1 METTK
6 IRELLSSE
14 RIIKCMALA
23 YANES
28 DTNPKGSYEFV
39 VIDAVQY
46 RLLIRDDAVVES
58 PRSGGPIH
66 DKLALE
72 ACSELTSVAYE
83 VLAWRPYCDE
93 AMPFMDQKGNTLA
106 IAERP
111 SIENWPDL
119 GVTRLREQNLQL
131 QRTAI
136 WRETGK
142 VQDQLWESYS
152 TDMCLAAFSVDD
164 RKQELLRQDV
174 KENVEELS
182 SLHKEVKDLEAAN
195 NNGNKDPRM
204 AELLEGPLTVQERK
218 DALASASSHEKEVQK
233 RYNDEYA
240 TNGQSRR
247 FVEITSELKT
257 ARDEKENAELVR
269 WDAEFRMQVA
279 KQNLLHLLIFMG
291 VNGLNVDTSLPDC
304 AQICF
309 RTSVSP
315 DCSEPSCFCAS
326 ATFQDDLIACLK
338 SQCKIPQVFASLRH
352 LDQTCERSRRDRRND
367 AWPYLSIH
375 ILCILCAVI
384 RVYTKLFIVRKISPE
399 DWLSFTSLV
408 IYIVYFGIGHHALM
422 SAFGQDIWWV
432 NADDLSHALKLFWID
447 CPVYTLL
454 LGMTKVTIILFY
466 IRLCHVYTLFCQLCW
481 ACILIISISTGV
493 FMSLN
498 IFQCTP
504 IRWNW
509 DRFGGEDVDFWCMD
523 LNKLQWSINI
533 TNIIFDIVVLVL
545 PIPLIWKS
553 MSSHNSRRY
562 KLTLKAKSTFRRK
575 LGIVLMFSLGVVVLV
590 ASCLKMRYN
599 VLYGHSNNITWD
611 YMDLMVWAGIESSVS
626 IAAPCLP
633 TVRLFLHKVFPTSF
647 GRIFAFG
654 SHVERTLDQEIK
666 EEEEEVAQW
675 AADVEMTGISGV
687 ARPRRAAI
695 SLGEGFGDGRRT
707 KKKRALTEASRI
719 LRSVDEI
726 PLSP

>member
-1 METTK
+1 MKHSGE
-6 IRELLSSE
+6 RAGYYNSE
-14 RIIKCMALA
+14 SRRR
-23 YANES
+23 N
-28 DTNPKGSYEFV
+28 
-39 VIDAVQY
+39 
-46 RLLIRDDAVVES
+46 
-58 PRSGGPIH
+58 
-66 DKLALE
+66 
-72 ACSELTSVAYE
+72 
-83 VLAWRPYCDE
+83 
-93 AMPFMDQKGNTLA
+93 
-106 IAERP
+106 
-111 SIENWPDL
+111 DL
-119 GVTRLREQNLQL
+119 QRLRG
-131 QRTAI
+131 TV
-136 WRETGK
+136 REI
-142 VQDQLWESYS
+142 
-152 TDMCLAAFSVDD
+152 
-164 RKQELLRQDV
+164 
-174 KENVEELS
+174 VEELKF
-182 SLHKEVKDLEAAN
+182 LREKVKELEVAN
-195 NNGNKDPRM
+195 SMGNKDQHLSQ
-204 AELLEGPLTVQERK
+204 LLEGLLDKMALSAERRRSK
-218 DALASASSHEKEVQK
+218 CLELKAAVLQKELDKTEALSDFDKAFDLRKEE
-233 RYNDEYA
+233 RA
-240 TNGQSRR
+240 RNGQSRR
-247 FVEITSELKT
+247 LVQIASDFKYACDRIKSVNAAIGKAEEEMET
-257 ARDEKENAELVR
+257 AE
-269 WDAEFRMQVA
+269 
-279 KQNLLHLLIFMG
+279 QNLLHLLTFTG
-291 VNGLNVDTSLPDC
+291 VNGLNIDTSLPDC

-326 ATFQDDLIACLK
+326 ATFQNDLIPCLK
-338 SQCKIPQVFASLRH
+338 SHCEIPQVFASLRY
-352 LDQTCERSRRDRRND
+352 LDQTCERARRDRRND

-399 DWLSFTSLV
+399 DWLSLTSLV

-466 IRLCHVYTLFCQLCW
+466 IRLCHVYTLFCHLCW
-481 ACILIISISTGV
+481 ACILIISLSTGV

-509 DRFGGEDVDFWCMD
+509 DRFSGEDADFWCMD

-533 TNIIFDIVVLVL
+533 TNIVFDVVVLVL
-545 PIPLIWKS
+545 PIPLIWK
-553 MSSHNSRRY
+553 
-562 KLTLKAKSTFRRK
+562 TKSTFRRK

-687 ARPRRAAI
+687 GVARPRRAAI

-707 KKKRALTEASRI
+707 KKKRAMTEASRI

>member
-1 METTK
+1 MTPPSGYTGWDVSTDLD
-6 IRELLSSE
+6 R
-14 RIIKCMALA
+14 
-23 YANES
+23 
-28 DTNPKGSYEFV
+28 DTKGSYEVV
-39 VIDAVQY
+39 VIDRAAYNYLILKHAAV
-46 RLLIRDDAVVES
+46 EN
-58 PRSGGPIH
+58 PRSGGPIR

-72 ACSELTSVAYE
+72 ACSELRSVGYQ
-83 VLAWRPYCDE
+83 VLAWLPYCDE
-93 AMPFMDQKGNTLA
+93 AMPFMDQQGNTLPN
-106 IAERP
+106 AERP

-131 QRTAI
+131 KSTVT
-136 WRETGK
+136 WREIQQIQHK
-142 VQDQLWESYS
+142 LSESVS
-152 TDMCLAAFSVDD
+152 TDMCLKAFSLAE
-164 RKQELLRQDV
+164 REQELLRQDA
-174 KENVEELS
+174 KENVDELS

-204 AELLEGPLTVQERK
+204 AELLEGLLNKMAISAEKRRAKYARQQATVQERE
-218 DALASASSHEKEVQK
+218 DALANASSHEKEVQN
-233 RYNDEYA
+233 RYDDEYA
-240 TNGQSRR
+240 SNSQSRR
-247 FVEITSELKT
+247 LVEI
-257 ARDEKENAELVR
+257 A
-269 WDAEFRMQVA
+269 
-279 KQNLLHLLIFMG
+279 
-291 VNGLNVDTSLPDC
+291 TSL
-304 AQICF
+304 
-309 RTSVSP
+309 RY
-315 DCSEPSCFCAS
+315 
-326 ATFQDDLIACLK
+326 
-338 SQCKIPQVFASLRH
+338 
-352 LDQTCERSRRDRRND
+352 LDETCERPRRDRRND

-399 DWLSFTSLV
+399 DWPSFTSLV

-545 PIPLIWKS
+545 PIPLIWK
-553 MSSHNSRRY
+553 
-562 KLTLKAKSTFRRK
+562 TKSTFRRK

-633 TVRLFLHKVFPTSF
+633 TVRLFLHKVFPSSF

-687 ARPRRAAI
+687 GVARPRRAAI
-695 SLGEGFGDGRRT
+695 SLGEGFKDGRRT
-707 KKKRALTEASRI
+707 KKKRAMTEASRI

-726 PLSP
+726 ALSP

>member
-1 METTK
+1 M
-6 IRELLSSE
+6 RAGVLSTLVSLFE
-14 RIIKCMALA
+14 FTGLGSTSILDANLA
-23 YANES
+23 E
-28 DTNPKGSYEFV
+28 
-39 VIDAVQY
+39 
-46 RLLIRDDAVVES
+46 
-58 PRSGGPIH
+58 
-66 DKLALE
+66 
-72 ACSELTSVAYE
+72 
-83 VLAWRPYCDE
+83 
-93 AMPFMDQKGNTLA
+93 
-106 IAERP
+106 
-111 SIENWPDL
+111 
-119 GVTRLREQNLQL
+119 
-131 QRTAI
+131 
-136 WRETGK
+136 
-142 VQDQLWESYS
+142 
-152 TDMCLAAFSVDD
+152 
-164 RKQELLRQDV
+164 
-174 KENVEELS
+174 
-182 SLHKEVKDLEAAN
+182 
-195 NNGNKDPRM
+195 
-204 AELLEGPLTVQERK
+204 
-218 DALASASSHEKEVQK
+218 
-233 RYNDEYA
+233 
-240 TNGQSRR
+240 
-247 FVEITSELKT
+247 
-257 ARDEKENAELVR
+257 
-269 WDAEFRMQVA
+269 
-279 KQNLLHLLIFMG
+279 
-291 VNGLNVDTSLPDC
+291 C

-309 RTSVSP
+309 RTLISP
-315 DCSEPSCFCAS
+315 ACNEPSCFCTFT
-326 ATFQDDLIACLK
+326 TFQNKLIPCLK
-338 SQCKIPQVFASLRH
+338 SHCKVPQVFASLRY
-352 LDQTCERSRRDRRND
+352 LDQTCERPLRDRRND

-399 DWLSFTSLV
+399 DWLSFTSLL

-447 CPVYTLL
+447 CPVYSLL

-481 ACILIISISTGV
+481 ACILIISLSTGV
-493 FMSLN
+493 FISLN

-533 TNIIFDIVVLVL
+533 TNIIFDVVVLVL
-545 PIPLIWKS
+545 PIPLIWK
-553 MSSHNSRRY
+553 
-562 KLTLKAKSTFRRK
+562 TKSTFRRK

-654 SHVERTLDQEIK
+654 SHCERTLDQEIK
-666 EEEEEVAQW
+666 AEEEEVAQW
-675 AADVEMTGISGV
+675 AADVEMTRDSRLRV

-695 SLGEGFGDGRRT
+695 SLGEGFENGVRT
-707 KKKRALTEASRI
+707 KKKKPMTEASRI
-719 LRSVDEI
+719 LKSVDEI